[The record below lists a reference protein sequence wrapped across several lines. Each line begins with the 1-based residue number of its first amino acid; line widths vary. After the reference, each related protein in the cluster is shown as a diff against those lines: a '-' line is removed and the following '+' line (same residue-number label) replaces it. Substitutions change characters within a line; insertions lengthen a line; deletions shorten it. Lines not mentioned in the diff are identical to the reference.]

1 MSKQTTDV
9 NEYRLG
15 GVAGVGLSAGRPALV
30 GSILLFLIL
39 GGIAVGIFHLPLAE
53 ATAASLLTVILHW
66 VSVVVHQLGH
76 AWAARQTGYPM
87 RGMRLGY
94 LGLLS
99 TSLYPTDE
107 PPLHAKVH
115 IRRALGGPTG
125 SLVFSVIAAAALL
138 VLRNM
143 STALGWVGA
152 FFLFDNLVVLTLGSL
167 LPLGFTDG
175 STLLQWRGK
184 DEEDSSSFRP

>member
-1 MSKQTTDV
+1 MGA

-15 GVAGVGLSAGRPALV
+15 QVAGVGLSVELPGLL
-30 GSILLFLIL
+30 GSILLLLIL
-39 GGIAVGIFHLPLAE
+39 GGIAIGILHMPLAE
-53 ATAASLLTVILHW
+53 AAIASLLAVILHW
-66 VSVVVHQLGH
+66 VSVVAHQMGH
-76 AWAARQTGYPM
+76 AWAARRTGYPM

-99 TSLYPTDE
+99 TSLYPPDE
-107 PPLHAKVH
+107 PRLPARVH

-143 STALGWVGA
+143 STALEWVGV
-152 FFLFDNLVVLTLGSL
+152 FFLFDNLVVMTLGSF

-175 STLLQWRGK
+175 STLLQWWGK
-184 DEEDSSSFRP
+184 D